1 MNEIKVAKT
10 SAVTTIEGTGAVTMP
25 ADTGREIKK
34 IIVALETG
42 NKANLQLCKSIAR
55 IKTTESYKEVLNA
68 DGENITP
75 TFGDFAEKVLEMSKG
90 SASGYAS
97 VGEVFG
103 NHLESGYKYGHFV
116 LMLKMRKIV
125 DENGEPLTGDE
136 IIKMLEEHGAT
147 PELSTRKLDELI
159 KNLLCEDTEPET
171 GDGYGD
177 GDETGDGDGA
187 GDKTGDNEN
196 GVVSLTTCFKIIR
209 ASATSAGKYE
219 ELNKLIIELENALGV

>member
-10 SAVTTIEGTGAVTMP
+10 SAVTTIDGIGAVTMP
-25 ADTGREIKK
+25 ADTGRETKK

-42 NKANLQLCKSIAR
+42 NKASLQLCKSIAR
-55 IKTTESYKEVLNA
+55 IKTTESYKEVMNA

-97 VGEVFG
+97 VGEVFA

-125 DENGEPLTGDE
+125 DENGEPLTGDA
-136 IIKMLEEHGAT
+136 IIEMLEEHGAT

-159 KNLLCEDTEPET
+159 KNLLCETEPET
-171 GDGYGD
+171 GDD
-177 GDETGDGDGA
+177 DGDGA
-187 GDKTGDNEN
+187 GADGDGETDDDK

-219 ELNKLIIELENALGV
+219 ELNKLIVELENALGV

>member
-10 SAVTTIEGTGAVTMP
+10 SAVTTIEGIGAVTMP
-25 ADTGREIKK
+25 ADTGRETKK

-55 IKTTESYKEVLNA
+55 IKTTESYKEVFNA

-97 VGEVFG
+97 VGEIFG
-103 NHLESGYKYGHFV
+103 DELESGYKYGHFV
-116 LMLKMRKIV
+116 LMLKMRKLL
-125 DENGEPLTGDE
+125 DENGDPLSGKE

-159 KNLLCEDTEPET
+159 KNLLCEETETET
-171 GDGYGD
+171 GDDD
-177 GDETGDGDGA
+177 GAGTDGDGETDD
-187 GDKTGDNEN
+187 DK

-219 ELNKLIIELENALGV
+219 ELNKLIVELENALGV

>member
-10 SAVTTIEGTGAVTMP
+10 SAVTTIEGIGAVTMP
-25 ADTGREIKK
+25 ADTGRETKK

-97 VGEVFG
+97 VGEIFG
-103 NHLESGYKYGHFV
+103 DELEIGYKYGHFV
-116 LMLKMRKIV
+116 LMLKMRKLL
-125 DENGEPLTGDE
+125 DENGDPLSGKE
-136 IIKMLEEHGAT
+136 IIEMLEEHGAT

-159 KNLLCEDTEPET
+159 KNLLCEDPEPEK
-171 GDGYGD
+171 GDD
-177 GDETGDGDGA
+177 DGDGDGE
-187 GDKTGDNEN
+187 GDEKGNDDK

-219 ELNKLIIELENALGV
+219 ELNKLIVELENALGV

>member
-1 MNEIKVAKT
+1 MNEIKVART
-10 SAVTTIEGTGAVTMP
+10 SAVTTIEGVGAVTMP
-25 ADTGREIKK
+25 ADTGRETKK

-103 NHLESGYKYGHFV
+103 NHFESGYKYGHFV

-125 DENGEPLTGDE
+125 DENGEPMTGDE

-147 PELSTRKLDELI
+147 PEMSTRKLDELI
-159 KNLLCEDTEPET
+159 KNLLCEEPEPEPEPEPET
-171 GDGYGD
+171 GDGDGGD
-177 GDETGDGDGA
+177 
-187 GDKTGDNEN
+187 DK

-219 ELNKLIIELENALGV
+219 ELNKLIVELENALGV

>member
-10 SAVTTIEGTGAVTMP
+10 NAVTTIDGIGAVTMP
-25 ADTGREIKK
+25 ADTGRETKK

-55 IKTTESYKEVLNA
+55 IKTTESYKEVLNS

-97 VGEVFG
+97 VGEVFADY
-103 NHLESGYKYGHFV
+103 LDDSGYKYGHFV
-116 LMLKMRKIV
+116 LMLKMRKLL
-125 DENGEPLTGDE
+125 DENGDPLSGKE
-136 IIKMLEEHGAT
+136 IIEMLEEHGAS

-159 KNLLCEDTEPET
+159 KNLLCE
-171 GDGYGD
+171 GDGNNDAGD
-177 GDETGDGDGA
+177 DDYVGDGDGNNDA
-187 GDKTGDNEN
+187 GDDGEK

-219 ELNKLIIELENALGV
+219 ELNKLIVELENALGV